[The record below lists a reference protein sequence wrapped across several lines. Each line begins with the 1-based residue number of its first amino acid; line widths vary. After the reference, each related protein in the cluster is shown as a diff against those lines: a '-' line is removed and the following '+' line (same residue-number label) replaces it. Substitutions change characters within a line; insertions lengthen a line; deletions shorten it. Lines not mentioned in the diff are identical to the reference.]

1 MPEERASLAFHHV
14 RKSYTDETP
23 QPEFTKW
30 MIDRY
35 PADIRGWIVAHGGLE
50 RMPSGESYW
59 ILPAKELWEM
69 GYSRCSN

>member
-1 MPEERASLAFHHV
+1 
-14 RKSYTDETP
+14 
-23 QPEFTKW
+23 

-59 ILPAKELWEM
+59 TLPAKELWEM